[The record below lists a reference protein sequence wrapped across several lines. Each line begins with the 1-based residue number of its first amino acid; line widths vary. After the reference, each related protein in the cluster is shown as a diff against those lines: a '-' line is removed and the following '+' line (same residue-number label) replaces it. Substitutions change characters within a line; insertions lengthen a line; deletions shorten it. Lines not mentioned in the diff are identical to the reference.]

1 MNLEEA
7 IRHLEEELEIKED
20 WSCVAC
26 KEDHQ
31 QLLEWLKELQAIK
44 NANPSEALKYV
55 NGKIADLEDD
65 LQHYTM
71 VEKDKCK
78 EFFIRE
84 DLKQFTN
91 IKQALLN
98 AQEDEKLKIDICEMF
113 GLDNLFP
120 YNDNK
125 AILKQLEEYMDRKN
139 QLWVDFMKASKQL
152 KKQEKVLNV
161 IKKHFIIELQ
171 ENTEPNGNVW
181 GRLVSIQAKE
191 DEGTWDTTACANIAD
206 YKEDFDVLKEWLKNE

>member
-91 IKQALLN
+91 IKQTLLN
-98 AQEDEKLKIDICEMF
+98 AQEQEKENDILKEIIKSLFDRGCPLHQYVDKDWGLTIEVDDECSIMHLGKYRGVDLDEKLKE
-113 GLDNLFP
+113 
-120 YNDNK
+120 
-125 AILKQLEEYMDRKN
+125 
-139 QLWVDFMKASKQL
+139 VL
-152 KKQEKVLNV
+152 KKWV
-161 IKKHFIIELQ
+161 
-171 ENTEPNGNVW
+171 
-181 GRLVSIQAKE
+181 
-191 DEGTWDTTACANIAD
+191 
-206 YKEDFDVLKEWLKNE
+206 KN